1 MCEQTVPKA
10 QDTMALAG
18 FPLPQEPVLGAY
30 TEHGVQ
36 VLVLYGDAD
45 HAHRTILEAAFTA
58 AWATGRRLVVDVTQ
72 LTYAGETLHGLLLT
86 TLTRTRLVLA
96 GTLPPVL
103 RERIHISGTGRF
115 LPTAPDITSAIT
127 LVRDNP

>member
-18 FPLPQEPVLGAY
+18 FPLPQEPVLDAY

-36 VLVLYGDAD
+36 VLILYGDAD
-45 HAHRTILEAAFTA
+45 HTHRTTLEAAFTA

-72 LTYAGETLHGLLLT
+72 LTYADETLHGLLLT
-86 TLTRTRLVLA
+86 TRTHTRLVLS

-103 RERIHISGTGRF
+103 RDRIDIAGTERF
-115 LPTAPDITSAIT
+115 LPTAPSITAAIT
-127 LVRDNP
+127 LIRDMP